1 MYRTIKTAVVAA
13 VAAGFFTAAA
23 AAPVPQE
30 TFNLPEDDLTV
41 TVASATPAQTDPLES
56 ELTIWVGEVEIQGRT
71 TIWVELIDT
80 YGEVIYGSE
89 VNDNETHLLPDGRA
103 VVVRSMDPA
112 LRIAKADD
120 SRLPTEGE
128 MVVTRRVVDEG
139 AFGTSV
145 EFIEVAEDTTQPDKE
160 KSGLLKV
167 AEFGNAVWV
176 SVLAF
181 FHAAASSVQ
190 VAWSWIVDTLHA

>member
-41 TVASATPAQTDPLES
+41 TVASATPAQPDPLES
-56 ELTIWVGEVEIQGRT
+56 ELTIWVGEVEIQGRK

-89 VNDNETHLLPDGRA
+89 VGDNETHLLPDGRA
-103 VVVRSMDPA
+103 VVVRSIDPN
-112 LRIAKADD
+112 LKVAKADD
-120 SRLPTEGE
+120 SRLPIDGE

-139 AFGTSV
+139 LASTSV
-145 EFIEVAEDTTQPDKE
+145 EFIEVAEDMSVPDKE

-167 AEFGNAVWV
+167 AEFGNTVWV
-176 SVLAF
+176 SILAF
-181 FHAAASSVQ
+181 FQAAASSVQ
-190 VAWSWIVDTLHA
+190 VAWNWIVDTLHA